1 MERIFRLQMFKLP
14 NRKLPLVTE
23 ENSEYLI
30 KTAGLRAEI
39 LTRDQPN
46 TKPEF

>member
-1 MERIFRLQMFKLP
+1 MEGIDHLQMFKLP
-14 NRKLPLVTE
+14 TRKLPLGIE

-39 LTRDQPN
+39 
-46 TKPEF
+46 